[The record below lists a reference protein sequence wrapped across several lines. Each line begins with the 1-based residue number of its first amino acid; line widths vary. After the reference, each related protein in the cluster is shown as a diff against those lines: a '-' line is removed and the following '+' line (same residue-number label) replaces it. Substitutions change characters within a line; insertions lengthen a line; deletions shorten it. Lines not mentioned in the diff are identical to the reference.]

1 MISQALHRD
10 FGSFHTARFAD
21 QIDVTAGG
29 AGDAAESDG
38 VYVDG
43 RAYGSGTLWLLFE
56 AVLGDGETLTI
67 TANAQDASDS
77 GGTGVGDFG
86 TAYAA
91 TVVATGGAGGSTE
104 RGAVRLADLNLAGS
118 KGYLRSQVTPN
129 LSAANTDTARIQ
141 AVWVFGG
148 GEVVPVT

>member
-1 MISQALHRD
+1 MSQAFQRD
-10 FGSFHTARFAD
+10 FGSFHTAKFAD
-21 QIDVTAGG
+21 QVDVTAGG
-29 AGDAAESDG
+29 AGDNSESNG

-43 RAYGSGTLWLLFE
+43 RSYGSATLWLLYE
-56 AVLGDGETLTI
+56 AVLAQDATLTI

-77 GGTGVGDFG
+77 SGTGVADYG

-91 TVVATGGAGGSTE
+91 TVVATGEAGGSTE

-118 KGYLRSQVTPN
+118 AGYLRSQVTPN

-141 AVWVFGG
+141 LVWVFGPG
-148 GEVVPVT
+148 AEIPVS